1 MSLVICFSGKKGAII
16 AGDMREI
23 LFGGDDDAIAALE
36 KDLYSGAVTTEGD
49 LQERARS
56 LGVTIV
62 IRDGREKV
70 SSRGDILIGEVG
82 ERERDR
88 VRKRCVYATAG
99 SYALVEMHDS
109 RMISAE
115 RREGAGFVVLGN
127 EITKRIAHQCIRDYW
142 KAGTLDDAVRVIV
155 MAMETASRAT
165 PTVSKQYSLLQ
176 TRGRG
181 DLLALLEEEKRSG
194 LIPDESR

>member
-70 SSRGDILIGEVG
+70 S
-82 ERERDR
+82 
-88 VRKRCVYATAG
+88 
-99 SYALVEMHDS
+99 
-109 RMISAE
+109 
-115 RREGAGFVVLGN
+115 
-127 EITKRIAHQCIRDYW
+127 
-142 KAGTLDDAVRVIV
+142 
-155 MAMETASRAT
+155 
-165 PTVSKQYSLLQ
+165 
-176 TRGRG
+176 
-181 DLLALLEEEKRSG
+181 
-194 LIPDESR
+194 

>member
-36 KDLYSGAVTTEGD
+36 KDLYSGAITTEGD

-56 LGVTIV
+56 LGVTII

-70 SSRGDILIGEVG
+70 SRRGDILVGEVG
-82 ERERDR
+82 ERERGL